1 MKENAEK
8 KQINKKERT
17 TRSYGFLSKMSR
29 EKNLR
34 KNQIYGNC
42 KVYSPSGNLM
52 FLCVEKKANWYLNR
66 VDDNSGQPIAKEI
79 CHINP
84 VLNFLM
90 TIFFIKPK
98 GKRVQLL
105 FQPKNE
111 GNLGDKYALS
121 QKENRC
127 VITGSY
133 DLELLTKHHITPYCY
148 RTHMPEIYKSANS
161 HDVVPIMDEK
171 HYEYEREADKL
182 KEKIAKMYNA
192 PLEGVS
198 TIDHTLFYAIKSA
211 VALKNHED
219 KMPKQ
224 IVDAHKE
231 KIRAYTGRKNV
242 TQSILDNLTSID
254 YKEAVRAKSHG
265 EIVVEKLIKEGDE
278 AIQDFVEMWREHF
291 IKYAKPKYMPKHWD
305 VKRPASRLE
314 V

>member
-1 MKENAEK
+1 MSKKE
-8 KQINKKERT
+8 INKISQRERT
-17 TRSYGFLSKMSR
+17 TSKSWR
-29 EKNLR
+29 DFGKDNLR
-34 KNQIYGNC
+34 KNEIYGNC

-52 FLCVEKKANWYLNR
+52 FLCVEKKANWYLDR
-66 VDDNSGQPIAKEI
+66 VDEETGRPLAREI
-79 CHINP
+79 NHINP
-84 VLNFLM
+84 ALNFIMKLLS
-90 TIFFIKPK
+90 IKPK
-98 GKRVQLL
+98 GKRVQLM
-105 FQPKNE
+105 FEPKSE
-111 GNLGDKYALS
+111 GNVGDKYSLS
-121 QKENRC
+121 EKENKC
-127 VITGSY
+127 VITGNKN
-133 DLELLTKHHITPYCY
+133 LETLTKHHITPYCY
-148 RTHMPEIYKSANS
+148 RKYMPDEYKSANS

-182 KEKIAKMYNA
+182 KAKIAKIYNA

-198 TIDHTLFYAIKSA
+198 TVDHTLFYAIKSA

-224 IVDAHKE
+224 IVDSHKE

-242 TQSILDNLTSID
+242 TQSILDNLISID
-254 YKEAVRAKSHG
+254 YKEAGRAKSHG